1 LPAKSE
7 KPPPTADVEKWITQA
22 RAGSREA
29 LGQLLEACRRYLL
42 LVANQEQDPDLQA
55 KVAPSDLVQET
66 LLEAGRDF
74 PRFQGASEQE
84 LLGWLRGILCNNLAN
99 AQRHFEAEKRQASRE
114 VPLAE
119 APLDELRD
127 RTLDQGGSPSQQA
140 LARERDEQ
148 VERTL
153 QQLPEDYR
161 QVLLLHTTEGLTFVQ
176 IAERMG
182 RTADA
187 VRKLWGRAI
196 EELVRLLETPHES
209 T

>member
-1 LPAKSE
+1 LPPESE
-7 KPPPTADVEKWITQA
+7 TPRQVADVEKWITEA

-29 LGQLLEACRRYLL
+29 LGQLLEVCRRYLL
-42 LVANQEQDPDLQA
+42 LVANEEQDPSLQA
-55 KVAPSDLVQET
+55 KVSPSDLVQET

-74 PRFQGASEQE
+74 PRFQGASEPE
-84 LLGWLRGILCNNLAN
+84 LLAWLRCILRNNLAN
-99 AQRHFEAEKRQASRE
+99 AQRHFEAQKRQVSRE

-119 APLDELRD
+119 APLDQLRD
-127 RTLDQGGSPSQQA
+127 RTLDQGDSPSAQA

-148 VERTL
+148 LERAL
-153 QQLPEDYR
+153 QQLPDQYR
-161 QVLLLHTTEGLTFVQ
+161 QVLQWHSRDKLTFVQ
-176 IAERMG
+176 IAEKMG

-196 EELVRLLETPHES
+196 EELAGLLETPHES